1 MKNSTKLRAVLEIIL
16 AFGNYLNSSKRGPA
30 YGFKLQSL
38 DTLLDT
44 KSTDKRMCLLHYIVA
59 TIRQKFPDLLN
70 FDNEL
75 FCIDKAAQVSLENV
89 MTDVQELE
97 KGMEVVRKEVELR
110 GSSVQN
116 HVLKDFLHNSEDKLK
131 KVRVDAKNAQEAFK
145 DCVEF
150 FGESSRNA
158 DANAFFALLV
168 RFVKAFKTADQE
180 NEQRKRLE
188 QAAALAALKKEESNG
203 VTLRNQSNP
212 KKQQDAVI
220 NELKSKTNAVRE
232 KKLLQQDEVYNG
244 ALEDILLG
252 LKSEPYR
259 RADAVRRSQR
269 RRIDSHR
276 LSRTLDELDV

>member
-1 MKNSTKLRAVLEIIL
+1 MKNSTKLRAVLEVIL

-44 KSTDKRMCLLHYIVA
+44 KATDKRSCLLHYIVA
-59 TIRQKFPDLLN
+59 TVRQKFADLLT

-89 MTDVQELE
+89 MVDVQELD

-131 KVRVDAKNAQEAFK
+131 KLRTDSKSAQEAFK

-168 RFVKAFKTADQE
+168 RFVKAFKVS
-180 NEQRKRLE
+180 
-188 QAAALAALKKEESNG
+188 LAKIIS
-203 VTLRNQSNP
+203 
-212 KKQQDAVI
+212 VI
-220 NELKSKTNAVRE
+220 SS
-232 KKLLQQDEVYNG
+232 LLLYDMY
-244 ALEDILLG
+244 
-252 LKSEPYR
+252 
-259 RADAVRRSQR
+259 
-269 RRIDSHR
+269 
-276 LSRTLDELDV
+276 T

>member
-1 MKNSTKLRAVLEIIL
+1 MKNSTKLRAVLEVIL

-44 KSTDKRMCLLHYIVA
+44 KSTDKRICLLHYIVA
-59 TIRQKFPDLLN
+59 TVRQKFPDLLN

-97 KGMEVVRKEVELR
+97 KGMDVVRKEVELR
-110 GSSVQN
+110 GGSSVQN
-116 HVLKDFLHNSEDKLK
+116 HVLKDFLVNSEDKLK
-131 KVRVDAKNAQEAFK
+131 KVRVDAKNGQEAFK

-168 RFVKAFKTADQE
+168 RFVKAFKVRKGWNYY
-180 NEQRKRLE
+180 NEITK
-188 QAAALAALKKEESNG
+188 
-203 VTLRNQSNP
+203 
-212 KKQQDAVI
+212 
-220 NELKSKTNAVRE
+220 
-232 KKLLQQDEVYNG
+232 
-244 ALEDILLG
+244 
-252 LKSEPYR
+252 
-259 RADAVRRSQR
+259 
-269 RRIDSHR
+269 
-276 LSRTLDELDV
+276 